1 MTEKLI
7 AIYYPYALALS
18 SHDYSGL
25 YTDDIEIVGEWLANN
40 HVKSVEARRCR
51 CTKRLKEALLP
62 RRVCGN
68 ISCLTAF
75 SCPTNGSSCR
85 N

>member
-25 YTDDIEIVGEWLANN
+25 YTDDLEIVGEWLANN
-40 HVKSVEARRCR
+40 HVKSVEV
-51 CTKRLKEALLP
+51 LKDEKGNFICSEGYCS
-62 RRVCGN
+62 VCEDYATRMLCKV
-68 ISCLTAF
+68 ITE
-75 SCPTNGSSCR
+75 
-85 N
+85 

>member
-40 HVKSVEARRCR
+40 HVKSVEVLRDEKGNFICSEGY
-51 CTKRLKEALLP
+51 CS
-62 RRVCGN
+62 VCEDYATRMLCKV
-68 ISCLTAF
+68 ITE
-75 SCPTNGSSCR
+75 
-85 N
+85 

>member
-25 YTDDIEIVGEWLANN
+25 YTHDIEIVGEWLANN
-40 HVKSVEARRCR
+40 HVKSVEV
-51 CTKRLKEALLP
+51 LKDEKGNFICSEGYCS
-62 RRVCGN
+62 VCEDYATRMLCKV
-68 ISCLTAF
+68 ITE
-75 SCPTNGSSCR
+75 
-85 N
+85 

>member
-40 HVKSVEARRCR
+40 HVKSVEV
-51 CTKRLKEALLP
+51 LKDENGNFICSEGYCS
-62 RRVCGN
+62 VCEDYATRMLCKV
-68 ISCLTAF
+68 ITE
-75 SCPTNGSSCR
+75 
-85 N
+85 

>member
-40 HVKSVEARRCR
+40 HVKSVEV
-51 CTKRLKEALLP
+51 LKDEKGNYICSEGYCS
-62 RRVCGN
+62 VCEDYATRMLCKV
-68 ISCLTAF
+68 ITE
-75 SCPTNGSSCR
+75 
-85 N
+85 

>member
-7 AIYYPYALALS
+7 SIYYPYALALS

-40 HVKSVEARRCR
+40 HVKSVEV
-51 CTKRLKEALLP
+51 LKDEKGNFICSEGYCS
-62 RRVCGN
+62 VCKEYATRMLCKV
-68 ISCLTAF
+68 IYK
-75 SCPTNGSSCR
+75 
-85 N
+85 

>member
-40 HVKSVEARRCR
+40 HVKSVEV
-51 CTKRLKEALLP
+51 LKDEKGNFICSEGYCS
-62 RRVCGN
+62 VCEDYATRMLCKV
-68 ISCLTAF
+68 ITE
-75 SCPTNGSSCR
+75 
-85 N
+85 

>member
-18 SHDYSGL
+18 SHDYSGF

-40 HVKSVEARRCR
+40 HVKSVEV
-51 CTKRLKEALLP
+51 LKDEKGNFICSEGYCP
-62 RRVCGN
+62 VCEDYATRMLCKV
-68 ISCLTAF
+68 ITE
-75 SCPTNGSSCR
+75 
-85 N
+85 

>member
-25 YTDDIEIVGEWLANN
+25 YADDIEIVGEWLANN
-40 HVKSVEARRCR
+40 HVKSVEV
-51 CTKRLKEALLP
+51 LKDEKGNFICSEGYCS
-62 RRVCGN
+62 VCEDYATRMLCKV
-68 ISCLTAF
+68 ITE
-75 SCPTNGSSCR
+75 
-85 N
+85 

>member
-18 SHDYSGL
+18 SQDYSGL

-40 HVKSVEARRCR
+40 HVKSVEV
-51 CTKRLKEALLP
+51 LKDEKGNFICSEGYCS
-62 RRVCGN
+62 VCEDYATRMLCKV
-68 ISCLTAF
+68 ITE
-75 SCPTNGSSCR
+75 
-85 N
+85 

>member
-1 MTEKLI
+1 MTEKLN

-40 HVKSVEARRCR
+40 HVKSVEV
-51 CTKRLKEALLP
+51 LKDEKGNFICSEGYCS
-62 RRVCGN
+62 VCEDYATRMLCKV
-68 ISCLTAF
+68 ITE
-75 SCPTNGSSCR
+75 
-85 N
+85 

>member
-40 HVKSVEARRCR
+40 HVKSVEV
-51 CTKRLKEALLP
+51 LKDEKGNFICSEGYCS
-62 RRVCGN
+62 VCEEYATRMLCKV
-68 ISCLTAF
+68 ITE
-75 SCPTNGSSCR
+75 
-85 N
+85 

>member
-40 HVKSVEARRCR
+40 HVKSVEV
-51 CTKRLKEALLP
+51 LKDEKGNFICSEGYCS
-62 RRVCGN
+62 VCEDYATRMLCKVITEQN
-68 ISCLTAF
+68 LS
-75 SCPTNGSSCR
+75 P
-85 N
+85 

>member
-40 HVKSVEARRCR
+40 HVKSVEV
-51 CTKRLKEALLP
+51 LKDEKGNFICSEGYCS
-62 RRVCGN
+62 VCEDYATRMLCKV
-68 ISCLTAF
+68 IIE
-75 SCPTNGSSCR
+75 
-85 N
+85 

>member
-18 SHDYSGL
+18 SHDYSSL

-40 HVKSVEARRCR
+40 HVKSVEV
-51 CTKRLKEALLP
+51 LKDEK
-62 RRVCGN
+62 GN
-68 ISCLTAF
+68 FICSEGYCSICEDYATRMLCKVITE
-75 SCPTNGSSCR
+75 
-85 N
+85 